1 MKTRSPVQVQPYMQE
16 DWFAVLKDEAE
27 RSSLRRLGEKLG
39 YSKTALSM
47 ILRGTYYGKTDKAA
61 AAVRHALLRYTCPHS
76 GETMSATACRTIAHA
91 PPPTHNPIKM
101 QQWRACQNC
110 PKRPSENQDSAKPK
124 PKPLIRQ

>member
-16 DWFAVLKDEAE
+16 DWFAALKDEAE

-61 AAVRHALLRYTCPHS
+61 AAVRRALLRYTCPHS

-101 QQWRACQNC
+101 QHWRSCQKC
-110 PKRPSENQDSAKPK
+110 EIRPCEKRKRPSEK
-124 PKPLIRQ
+124 